1 MAHTALVISGG
12 GSKGAF
18 AVGVLKYMA
27 ATPRIKFDTLC
38 GTSTGSLI
46 VPLAALG
53 EINLL
58 EKLYT
63 THKTSDIIT
72 TGNVIGRFA
81 GKDTYSLFDA
91 QPLSILIQNTYT
103 ESMYEALLQSNKA
116 IYLTTVCLQSGRIT
130 YFTNSAQPM
139 TSPDYDVIRVQDS
152 STFRRAMFASSCQPV
167 FMPPYQVIA
176 AERWQYVDGGLREYA
191 PIELA
196 IDTGATEVY
205 AILLTP
211 ETPEVD
217 DHVFKSPFEILQQT
231 MDWFTMD
238 VAVND
243 LKMPKFIN
251 RSLDYL
257 KAVKAKMKAAGIRQK
272 EIDAFFDVPFDNP
285 FMGKKDLKLHIIRPE
300 KPLNGGPGG
309 LTFDPAEMKKMVAY
323 GEETA
328 RKYFENLQA

>member
-1 MAHTALVISGG
+1 MSKTALVISGG

-27 ATPRIKFDTLC
+27 ATPKIQFDTLC

-46 VPLAALG
+46 IPLAAIG

-63 THKTSDIIT
+63 THVTSDIVI
-72 TGNVIGRFA
+72 TGNVINRFA

-91 QPLSILIQNTYT
+91 QPLAQLIKKTFTDGMYQSILDT
-103 ESMYEALLQSNKA
+103 AKGL
-116 IYLTTVCLQSGRIT
+116 YLTTVCLQTGRIT
-130 YFTNSAQPM
+130 YFTTSDLPL
-139 TSPDYDVIRVQDS
+139 TSPEYDVIRIQDA

-167 FMPPYQVIA
+167 FMPPYNVI
-176 AERWQYVDGGLREYA
+176 ESQDLQYVDGGLREYA
-191 PIELA
+191 PVDLA

-205 AILLTP
+205 AILLSPEKP
-211 ETPEVD
+211 ETD
-217 DHVFKSPFEILQQT
+217 DHIFKSPFEILQQT

-243 LKMPKFIN
+243 LRMPKYVN
-251 RSLDYL
+251 RSLQYL
-257 KAVKAKMKAAGIRQK
+257 KAVKAKMKEAGLKNK
-272 EIDAFFDVPFDNP
+272 EIEAFFDIPFDNP
-285 FMGKKDLKLHIIRPE
+285 FLGKTDLKLHIIRPE

-309 LTFDPAEMKKMVAY
+309 LTFDPSEMKKMVAY

-328 RKYFENLQA
+328 RKYFESL

>member
-1 MAHTALVISGG
+1 MSKTALVISGG

-27 ATPRIKFDTLC
+27 ATPKIQFDTLC

-46 VPLAALG
+46 IPLAAIG

-63 THKTSDIIT
+63 THVTSDIII
-72 TGNVIGRFA
+72 TGNVINRFA

-91 QPLSILIQNTYT
+91 QPLAQLIKKTFTDGMYQSILDTAK
-103 ESMYEALLQSNKA
+103 AL
-116 IYLTTVCLQSGRIT
+116 YLTTVCLQTGRIT
-130 YFTNSAQPM
+130 YFTTSDLPM
-139 TSPDYDVIRVQDS
+139 TSPEYDVIRIQDA

-167 FMPPYQVIA
+167 FMPPYNVI
-176 AERWQYVDGGLREYA
+176 ESQSLQYVDGGLREYA
-191 PIELA
+191 PVDLA
-196 IDTGATEVY
+196 IDTGATEIY
-205 AILLTP
+205 AILLSPEKP
-211 ETPEVD
+211 ETD

-243 LKMPKFIN
+243 LRMPKFVN
-251 RSLDYL
+251 RSLEYL
-257 KAVKAKMKAAGIRQK
+257 KAVKTKMKEAGLKPK
-272 EIDAFFDVPFDNP
+272 EIESFFNIPFDNP
-285 FMGKKDLKLHIIRPE
+285 FLGKTDLKLHIIRPE

-309 LTFDPAEMKKMVAY
+309 LTFDPPEMKKMVAY
-323 GEETA
+323 GEEIA
-328 RKYFENLQA
+328 RKYFENL